1 MADALTPGFQ
11 VELDPDEAERV
22 GAFLEDVLTEQ
33 DAAES
38 DDLAALASQ
47 GDDQAPARAR
57 LKPPRGW
64 WMEKRY
70 CPCLRPEKPITRW
83 AWPRSHRK
91 ATGRICT
98 PPGPWKRLQTPTA
111 RPNWKRPCSAKNS
124 RPRWPAL
131 NDILTLM
138 IWSRLGRAG
147 VKRQIRATV
156 NKAVAEVKQ
165 KQQQQQG
172 PQQTQRQRRTRH
184 AVNR

>member
-1 MADALTPGFQ
+1 MTDPKNQTNTDATAELPPVDDYANATEVLREKMADALTPGFQ

-98 PPGPWKRLQTPTA
+98 PPGPWKRPQTPTA
-111 RPNWKRPCSAKNS
+111 RPNWKGPCSAKNS
-124 RPRWPAL
+124 RPRWP
-131 NDILTLM
+131 
-138 IWSRLGRAG
+138 
-147 VKRQIRATV
+147 V
-156 NKAVAEVKQ
+156 
-165 KQQQQQG
+165 
-172 PQQTQRQRRTRH
+172 
-184 AVNR
+184 